1 MNIARGVAFYLQ
13 PFVRHHEI
21 IIPNYINIVIG
32 SMPAYIFISCYLIIL
47 FLWIEIY
54 HDISGSYSS
63 ILRPIFFISQGLIYT
78 IVIVLNILNV
88 LLYKRGKDKNP
99 NIFEMVVES
108 PFEKALHIFLAV
120 LYSLSAFG
128 FLIYGSCFYC
138 NITREKKP
146 LLLRF
151 RQTVLPKIRNLT
163 ILCSICFLFRG
174 ALTLWNGIQDWPRGK
189 WWVDPLYYSLLEIL
203 PILLMMIV
211 LRPSSTYIQ
220 SESRTESSGSIESFT
235 D

>member
-1 MNIARGVAFYLQ
+1 
-13 PFVRHHEI
+13 
-21 IIPNYINIVIG
+21 
-32 SMPAYIFISCYLIIL
+32 MPAYIFISCYLIIL

-78 IVIVLNILNV
+78 IVIVLNVLNII
-88 LLYKRGKDKNP
+88 LYKSDKDKKP
-99 NIFEMVVES
+99 KTFEMVVES

-128 FLIYGSCFYC
+128 FLIYGLCFYC

-163 ILCSICFLFRG
+163 ILCSICFLIRG
-174 ALTLWNGIQDWPRGK
+174 ALTLWNGIEDWPRGK
-189 WWVDPLYYSLLEIL
+189 WWVDPLYYFLLEIL

-211 LRPSSTYIQ
+211 LRPSSTSIQ
-220 SESRTESSGSIESFT
+220 THESRTESSESFESFT
-235 D
+235 E